1 MKLYIKGKN
10 TPSANLTYPA
20 LSTAPETGEPAYN
33 ILFSKEE
40 NKYRFNQFW
49 DITNDRGEFSPTVT
63 ESIWNTQ
70 SNGYIKTLNPVNLNY
85 SKNELQRKKMRH
97 YDTRFLLRRNVS
109 GNKNMQLMLTDT
121 KHQYSPR

>member
-1 MKLYIKGKN
+1 MASYPIVGLNQIDILY
-10 TPSANLTYPA
+10 
-20 LSTAPETGEPAYN
+20 
-33 ILFSKEE
+33 SKEE
-40 NKYRFNQFW
+40 QKYRFNQFW